1 MTLCIKYLFHH
12 IKFFI
17 HLPLQKQNRFMEIIT
32 LKDKSF
38 DIYISKEKIQERIKV
53 LAEELKKDVGDD
65 EPLFLGILNGSF
77 IFASDLIR
85 QCDFPLNISFVK
97 VASYLGT
104 KSSGSVSQL
113 IGLNESILNRTVVVI
128 EDIVDTGKTIEKI
141 DGLLKKNGA
150 RDVKY
155 VTLLFK
161 PDAYTKSIHIDYKA
175 FDIPNEFV
183 VGYGLDYN
191 GWGRNTDN
199 IYKIIEE

>member
-1 MTLCIKYLFHH
+1 MG
-12 IKFFI
+12 
-17 HLPLQKQNRFMEIIT
+17 IIT
-32 LKDKSF
+32 LQDKRFES
-38 DIYISKEKIQERIKV
+38 YISKDRIQERIKN
-53 LAEELKKDVGDD
+53 LAEDLKKDIGDD
-65 EPLFLGILNGSF
+65 KALLLGILNGSF

-113 IGLNESILNRTVVVI
+113 IGLNESILGKTVVVV

-141 DGLLKKNGA
+141 ETLLMNSGA
-150 RDVKY
+150 KRIVY

-161 PDAYTKSIHIDYKA
+161 PQAYTKNISIDYKA
-175 FDIPNEFV
+175 FEIPNEFV

-191 GWGRNTDN
+191 GWGRNTDS
-199 IYKIIEE
+199 IYKIVEE

>member
-1 MTLCIKYLFHH
+1 
-12 IKFFI
+12 
-17 HLPLQKQNRFMEIIT
+17 MENIT

-38 DIYISKEKIQERIKV
+38 SIYISKEKIQERIKI
-53 LAEELKKDVGDD
+53 LAEELKNDVGED

-128 EDIVDTGKTIEKI
+128 EDIVDTGKTVEKI

-150 RDVKY
+150 RDIKY

-161 PDAYTKSIHIDYKA
+161 PDAYTKSIPIDYKA

>member
-1 MTLCIKYLFHH
+1 MG
-12 IKFFI
+12 
-17 HLPLQKQNRFMEIIT
+17 IIT
-32 LKDKSF
+32 LQDKRFES
-38 DIYISKEKIQERIKV
+38 YISKDRIQERIKV
-53 LAEELKKDVGDD
+53 LAADLKKDIGEDK
-65 EPLFLGILNGSF
+65 PLFLGILNGSF

-113 IGLNESILNRTVVVI
+113 IGLNESILGKTVVVV

-141 DGLLKKNGA
+141 EALLKNSGA
-150 RDVKY
+150 KRIVY

-161 PDAYTKSIHIDYKA
+161 PEAYSKNITVDYKA
-175 FDIPNEFV
+175 FEIPNEFV

-191 GWGRNTDN
+191 GWGRNTDS
-199 IYKIIEE
+199 IYKIVEE

>member
-1 MTLCIKYLFHH
+1 MKT
-12 IKFFI
+12 
-17 HLPLQKQNRFMEIIT
+17 IT

-38 DIYISKEKIQERIKV
+38 EPYISIEEIQKRIKV
-53 LAEELKKDVGDD
+53 MSADLKKDLGNE

-85 QCDFPLNISFVK
+85 ECDFPMTISFVK

-113 IGLNESILNRTVVVI
+113 IGLNESLLGKTVVVI

-141 DGLLKKNGA
+141 DSLLKNAGA
-150 RDVKY
+150 KKIKY
-155 VTLLFK
+155 ATLLFK
-161 PDAYTKSIHIDYKA
+161 PDAYTKDIPIDYKA
-175 FDIPNEFV
+175 FEIPNEFV

-191 GWGRNTDN
+191 GWGRNIKS
-199 IYKIIEE
+199 IYKIVEE